1 MKRRMMHLE
10 AAEAASTTP
19 QNSTVFDG
27 GSADALSLSPSVTG
41 DRQKFTVFGAVYAS
55 VLTGDKDIFHAR
67 EDADNMWILRID
79 DGKIEIKT
87 TVAATTKSMFTS
99 DTLSTDTWYG
109 IMVSV
114 DTTQATASNRQK
126 IYFATYGIQPALVS
140 AFDTEEYMAQNSN
153 MATNYS
159 AATHYI
165 SNAYNG
171 NNDWN
176 GLFCWLSLVDGQQL
190 TPSDVFTDGDLDGSN
205 INALTWGTN
214 GVIFKSENASDQGE
228 DYSGNGND
236 YTVGG
241 TPTQSATVP
250 S

>member
-1 MKRRMMHLE
+1 MRRRLNNRVAD
-10 AAEAASTTP
+10 AAGSTTP
-19 QNSTVFDG
+19 QNSMATDG
-27 GSADALSLSPSVTG
+27 GSADQLSLSPSVTG
-41 DRQKFTVFGAVYAS
+41 DRQVFTVFGAVYAS
-55 VLTGDKDIFHAR
+55 ALTGDKDIFHAR

-87 TVAATTKSMFTS
+87 TVAATTKSMFTT
-99 DTLSTDTWYG
+99 DTLSVDTWYG

-126 IYFATYGIQPALVS
+126 IYFATYGTEPALVS
-140 AFDTEEYMAQNSN
+140 SFDTEEYMAQNSN
-153 MATNYS
+153 MATNYAS
-159 AATHYI
+159 ATHYI

-176 GLFCWLSLVDGQQL
+176 GLLCWMALVDGQQL
-190 TPSDVFTDGDLDGSN
+190 TPSDVFTTGDLDGTN
-205 INALTWGTN
+205 IAALTWGTN
-214 GVIFKSENASDQGE
+214 GAWFKSENASDQGE

-236 YTVGG
+236 YTVDG